1 MKISSCYAALALI
14 RELKH
19 LTPFDVRKQLA
30 ECLILSKIDY
40 ITIFYVSHPI
50 PECLQKRLQRVQLAA
65 AGFVLGRYAHMPV
78 LIKLGWMPIKERS
91 EYQLLNTVFKALHY
105 NDWPSYL
112 KLDFHNPTR
121 TLRCSKETTLKVP
134 DVKSTRR

>member
-14 RELKH
+14 RKLKH

-50 PECLQKRLQRVQLAA
+50 PECLLKRLQRVQLALQVCLRRPKA
-65 AGFVLGRYAHMPV
+65 TGGMP
-78 LIKLGWMPIKERS
+78 
-91 EYQLLNTVFKALHY
+91 
-105 NDWPSYL
+105 
-112 KLDFHNPTR
+112 DFIEN
-121 TLRCSKETTLKVP
+121 
-134 DVKSTRR
+134 